1 MAWTEHLGGNKYKL
15 VARDPSKVNK
25 PKRSISVEVPKEFV
39 KSERKTERWLTLEL
53 AKWAEK
59 VEAGNA
65 KKPEKVRFM
74 DFVSIWKKGYA
85 DKNMGEY
92 TLKTNMWYIES
103 YLMPEFGNVV
113 IEKIT
118 TLQLVTFFADL
129 KGKKGKELATNTK
142 LNIFKAAKSIFDAAF
157 TWEVITKNPI
167 EGVQRPKAGKKEK
180 KAMRSVKKSYS
191 TTEVETLLA
200 ALYNLPD
207 RWRLYFTGS
216 MLGGFRRGELL
227 AVEWPDVSY
236 DNQAIWIDKQI
247 TFNEQGEKIEG
258 EVKTEESEGWIA
270 MPKWYMDQLKDFE
283 KEWKKEAACCKE
295 WNGEDKQYV
304 FHSGQGIM
312 YYPTTPTVTWRKF
325 LKKHNLPHVKLHG
338 LRHTA
343 GMLLRETGADLKTIQ
358 ERLRHTKIG
367 TTADIYTHASDI
379 ISRAAADRL
388 ESFDPNK

>member
-25 PKRSISVEVPKEFV
+25 PKRSVSVEVPKEIV
-39 KSERKTERWLTLEL
+39 KSERKTEQWLTLEL

-59 VEAGNA
+59 VEAGHA
-65 KKPEKVRFM
+65 KKSEKVRFM
-74 DFVSIWKKGYA
+74 DFVPIWKKGYA
-85 DKNMGEY
+85 DKNMGKY
-92 TLKTNMWYIES
+92 TLKTNMWYIQS
-103 YLMPEFGNVV
+103 FLMPEFGNVG

-129 KGKKGKELATNTK
+129 KRKDGKEYATNTK

-180 KAMRSVKKSYS
+180 KAMRSIKKSYS
-191 TTEVETLLA
+191 TAEVETLLA
-200 ALYNLPD
+200 ALYSLPD

-227 AVEWPDVSY
+227 AIEWSDVSY
-236 DNQAIWIDKQI
+236 DSQAIWIDKQI

-283 KEWKKEAACCKE
+283 KEWKKEEARCKE
-295 WNGEDKQYV
+295 WKGEDKQYV
-304 FHSGQGIM
+304 FHGGQGIM

-343 GMLLRETGADLKTIQ
+343 GMLLRETGADLKTMQ
-358 ERLRHTKIG
+358 ERLRHSRIG
-367 TTADIYTHASDI
+367 TTADIYTHASAI
-379 ISRAAADRL
+379 ISREAADRL
-388 ESFDPNK
+388 ESLDPNK